1 MREADVM
8 TGRAMKR
15 PFEEPRAAPG
25 GANLAVVK
33 RAACHSSVRTRH
45 LIPLPRL
52 GWAWI
57 AAAALCA
64 VGYSTILAAAILNQF
79 INGGG

>member
-1 MREADVM
+1 MPKRISLVQTVTVL
-8 TGRAMKR
+8 TGAVWRIFYSLTKKHPVHALKR
-15 PFEEPRAAPG
+15 MAAPEG
-25 GANLAVVK
+25 
-33 RAACHSSVRTRH
+33 
-45 LIPLPRL
+45 
-52 GWAWI
+52 I